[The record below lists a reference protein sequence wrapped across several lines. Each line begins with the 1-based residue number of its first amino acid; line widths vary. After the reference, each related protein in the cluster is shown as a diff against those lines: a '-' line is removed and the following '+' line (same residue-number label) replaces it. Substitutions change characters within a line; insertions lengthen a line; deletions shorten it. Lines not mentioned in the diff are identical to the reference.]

1 MPHPTD
7 DHSLRCRT
15 RRRFVN
21 RRGTATVELAVCL
34 PMLALIVFGS
44 IQACSLIYLKHAV
57 TSAAYEGT
65 MELIRPNSSNS
76 SVTTRV
82 QNILDMHNIRD
93 AQVTLLPAGVD
104 ITDLPT
110 GTPVEI
116 RVRADV
122 DANLAIS
129 GWFPTVPQIEH
140 SAVGPR

>member
-1 MPHPTD
+1 
-7 DHSLRCRT
+7 
-15 RRRFVN
+15 
-21 RRGTATVELAVCL
+21 
-34 PMLALIVFGS
+34 MLALIVFGS